1 MSRPRFRPHVPTD
14 VPTELPTEQVTPEP
28 PPAVTETATPIPT
41 EIPTVVAPTSTPVV
55 PVSMS
60 AMIVRLAAGLSLADQ
75 ATVIA
80 RYGGVETSSIPVLRM
95 HMIEVP
101 SATIA
106 DALLGYRADPQVVSA
121 ELDKTRAAETAPSD
135 PAYPDQWALPR
146 IGWDTVFG
154 SVTPSGSSKLAILD
168 TGIDAGQPDLND
180 RVLPGYSAFG
190 LDPATDPNGH
200 GTHMAGIAA
209 AKTDNGAGVAGV
221 AYAGV
226 SLLPVQVLASDGTG
240 QDSDIITG
248 LVWAVENGAD
258 VILMAFSNPG
268 YSPALQAAVDYAWS
282 SGAVLVAAAGND
294 GLNLLTYPAGDSGVM
309 GISAT
314 DANDA
319 LDAGSNYGAN
329 VFLAA
334 PGVNIAAPALDGGT
348 TSVSGTSASAALVAG
363 AAAFM
368 KAVDPGLSNGTIV
381 GRLARNAD
389 PAGTADQTGNGRLNL
404 ARALS
409 DTNSD
414 PVKPAGAPPVG
425 NGGPFVGPYVI
436 AARSMDL
443 TFAVGGGGSVTIN
456 LTNAGTVNAAI
467 SCGGTGTSTTSQTVT
482 STCTGISF
490 SNNSAT
496 GTFSAT
502 GNGTSYFAGWSS
514 ANNFTGCTGTTNP
527 CSFAIAGSSPRLTV
541 TFSPRASTTTTAP
554 NATATYGDS
563 SVTLNA
569 TVTSGAGTVNEGTVT
584 FTVKDGATTIG
595 SVTSGTVTSGAATRV
610 SRYRRAQRPRL

>member
-1 MSRPRFRPHVPTD
+1 M
-14 VPTELPTEQVTPEP
+14 
-28 PPAVTETATPIPT
+28 A
-41 EIPTVVAPTSTPVV
+41 
-55 PVSMS
+55 
-60 AMIVRLAAGLSLADQ
+60 
-75 ATVIA
+75 
-80 RYGGVETSSIPVLRM
+80 
-95 HMIEVP
+95 
-101 SATIA
+101 
-106 DALLGYRADPQVVSA
+106 
-121 ELDKTRAAETAPSD
+121 
-135 PAYPDQWALPR
+135 
-146 IGWDTVFG
+146 VFG
-154 SVTPSGSSKLAILD
+154 SVTPSGSSVLAVLD
-168 TGIDAGQPDLND
+168 TGIDAGQPDLNG

-209 AKTDNGAGVAGV
+209 ANTDNGTGVAGV

-226 SLLPVQVLASDGTG
+226 SLLPVQVLAADGTG

-248 LVWAVENGAD
+248 LVWAVDNGAD

-282 SGAVLVAAAGND
+282 SGAVLVAATGND

-309 GISAT
+309 GVSAT

-319 LDAGSNYGAN
+319 LDCRQQLRRGR
-329 VFLAA
+329 L
-334 PGVNIAAPALDGGT
+334 PGRARREYRGPRSGGGT

-425 NGGPFVGPYVI
+425 SGGPFVGPYVI
-436 AARSMDL
+436 ANKNL
-443 TFAVGGGGSVTIN
+443 IITFVGGAG
-456 LTNAGTVNAAI
+456 AGTVTITGSTVSANPTICSSASPSPSTCSTAMKE
-467 SCGGTGTSTTSQTVT
+467 SDTGTLTAAAGS
-482 STCTGISF
+482 GW
-490 SNNSAT
+490 
-496 GTFSAT
+496 TFV
-502 GNGTSYFAGWSS
+502 GWSLAS
-514 ANNFTGCTGTTNP
+514 TGLSGCTGATITCNI
-527 CSFAIAGSSPRLTV
+527 SFMASAQSVTA
-541 TFSPRASTTTTAP
+541 TFSQRAATTTTAA
-554 NATATYGDS
+554 NASATYGDS

-569 TVTSGAGTVNEGTVT
+569 TVTSGAGTVNEGTVI

-595 SVTSGTVTSGAATRV
+595 TPVTSGTVTSGAASASFTIPAGTTAKAYTIQAV
-610 SRYRRAQRPRL
+610 YNPAVTNPKFNTSSDSTKTLTINKASSTTTVTCPMSVTYTGAALTPCSVTVTGPGGRA